1 MVSMKAKIAAGAAK
15 VKGAVPDGAASVG
28 LGIAVASIA
37 AYAFVVITLNSLD
50 GGAKAAF
57 SAFWA
62 VIFVIGPGFFLP
74 MEQEVGR
81 AVAHRRAQGD
91 GSRPLVF
98 KAFKLGAALTAVLI
112 VATVAL
118 SPLLSE
124 EIYNGD
130 QFFTVALAV
139 SLVSFFL
146 LHLSRGVLAGEGRF
160 RPYAEIIAID
170 AIVRLAMVIG
180 LVVAG
185 VTSAGVFALCIGLAP
200 LVALPLA
207 LRGQRQILQPGSD
220 APFGE
225 LSKNLGWL
233 LAGSVFMQALA
244 YSPLLGVNLLGGPED
259 EEIVAGFASAF
270 FIARIPILAFGAIQ
284 GVLLPKL
291 AGLAGSGQKDEFK
304 SGLEKLLVLVVAI
317 AIAGTVGAFVLGPTV
332 GKILFNDFTMGAS
345 GLALLAAGSGVF
357 IVALTLA
364 QALMALGGHR
374 TTAIAW
380 GLGLIV
386 AIICMSLIHGLELRV
401 DLGFLLG
408 GVLAVAVMFP
418 AVVRR
423 RSRMDD
429 LGVGALVEAIE
440 HEPIEI

>member
-1 MVSMKAKIAAGAAK
+1 MRAKIATGAAK
-15 VKGAVPDGAASVG
+15 VKGVVPDGAASVG
-28 LGIAVASIA
+28 LGIAISSIA
-37 AYAFVVITLNSLD
+37 SYVFVVITLNSLD

-91 GSRPLVF
+91 GSRPLVA
-98 KAFKLGAALTAVLI
+98 KAFKLGAGLTVILI
-112 VATVAL
+112 IATIAL
-118 SPLLSE
+118 SPVLSK

-170 AIVRLAMVIG
+170 AIVRLVIALG

-185 VTSAGVFALCIGLAP
+185 VTSAGIFALCIGLSP
-200 LVALPLA
+200 LVALPFA
-207 LRGQRQILQPGSD
+207 LRGQRQILQPGTD

-225 LSKNLGWL
+225 LSKNIGWL

-244 YSPLLGVNLLGGPED
+244 YAPLLGVNSLGGPED
-259 EEIVAGFASAF
+259 EAIVAGFASAF
-270 FIARIPILAFGAIQ
+270 FIARLPILAFGAIQ

-304 SGLEKLLVLVVAI
+304 SGLEKLLALVVGI
-317 AIAGTVGAFVLGPTV
+317 AILGTVGAFVLGPTI
-332 GKILFNDFTMGAS
+332 GKILFKDFSMSAN

-357 IVALTLA
+357 IIALTLA

-374 TTAIAW
+374 MTAVAW
-380 GLGLIV
+380 GLGLVIAV
-386 AIICMSLIHGLELRV
+386 ACMSVIQGLELRV
-401 DLGFLLG
+401 DLGFLIG
-408 GVLAVAVMFP
+408 SVLTTIVMFV

-423 RSRMDD
+423 RSSMDD

-440 HEPIEI
+440 HEPIDI

>member
-1 MVSMKAKIAAGAAK
+1 MVGMRTKIAAGAEK
-15 VKGAVPDGAASVG
+15 IKGAVPDGAASVG

-91 GSRPLVF
+91 GSRPLVY
-98 KAFKLGAALTAVLI
+98 KAFKLGAAITAVLI

-118 SPLLSE
+118 SPLLSK

-170 AIVRLAMVIG
+170 GIVRLAMVIG

-185 VTSAGVFALCIGLAP
+185 VTSAGIFALCIGLAP

-207 LRGQRQILQPGSD
+207 LRGQRQILKPGSD

-304 SGLEKLLVLVVAI
+304 SGLEKLLVLVVGI
-317 AIAGTVGAFVLGPTV
+317 AIAGTVGATV
-332 GKILFNDFTMGAS
+332 GKILFNDFTMSAG

-357 IVALTLA
+357 IIALTLA

-380 GLGLIV
+380 SLGLIV
-386 AIICMSLIHGLELRV
+386 AIVCMSLIQRLELRV

-408 GVLAVAVMFP
+408 GLLATAVMFP
-418 AVVRR
+418 AVLRR

>member
-1 MVSMKAKIAAGAAK
+1 MVGMRAKIAAGAAK

-91 GSRPLVF
+91 GSRPLVY
-98 KAFKLGAALTAVLI
+98 KAFKLGAGLTAILI

-118 SPLLSE
+118 SPLLSQ

-170 AIVRLAMVIG
+170 AIVR
-180 LVVAG
+180 

-259 EEIVAGFASAF
+259 EEIVTGFASAF

-304 SGLEKLLVLVVAI
+304 SGLEKLLVLVVGI
-317 AIAGTVGAFVLGPTV
+317 AIAGTIGAFVLGPTV
-332 GKILFNDFTMGAS
+332 GKILFNDFTMSAS

-357 IVALTLA
+357 IIALTLA

-386 AIICMSLIHGLELRV
+386 AIVCMSLIQGLELRV

-408 GVLAVAVMFP
+408 GLLATAVMFP
-418 AVVRR
+418 AVLRR

>member
-1 MVSMKAKIAAGAAK
+1 MDTMKAKITAGAAK
-15 VKGAVPDGAASVG
+15 VKDAVPDGAALIG
-28 LGIAVASIA
+28 LGIAIASIS
-37 AYAFVVITLNSLD
+37 AYVFVVLTLNTLD

-62 VIFVIGPGFFLP
+62 VIFVVGPGFFLP

-81 AVAHRRAQGD
+81 AVAYRKVQGD
-91 GSRPLVF
+91 GSRPLVA
-98 KAFKLGAALTAVLI
+98 KAFKLGAGLTALLI
-112 VATVAL
+112 IAAIAL
-118 SPLLSE
+118 SPLLSK

-130 QFFTVALAV
+130 QFFTVAVVV

-146 LHLSRGVLAGEGRF
+146 MHLARGVLAGEGRF

-170 AIVRLAMVIG
+170 GVVRLLMAIG
-180 LVVAG
+180 LVIAG

-200 LVALPLA
+200 LVALPFA
-207 LRGQRQILQPGSD
+207 LRGQRQVLQPGSD

-244 YSPLLGVNLLGGPED
+244 YSPLLGVNSLGGTAD
-259 EEIVAGFASAF
+259 EEVVAGFASAF
-270 FIARIPILAFGAIQ
+270 FIARIPVLAFGAIQ

-291 AGLAGSGQKDEFK
+291 AGLAGGGKKDEFK
-304 SGLEKLLVLVVAI
+304 SGLEKMLMLVVGVAVVGI
-317 AIAGTVGAFVLGPTV
+317 VGAFVLGPTV
-332 GKILFNDFTMGAS
+332 GKILFKDFTMSAS

-357 IVALTLA
+357 IIALTLA
-364 QALMALGGHR
+364 QALMALGGHKM
-374 TTAIAW
+374 TAIAW
-380 GLGLIV
+380 SLGLVV
-386 AIICMSLIHGLELRV
+386 AVSCMAVIEDLELRV

-408 GVLAVAVMFP
+408 SVVTTVMMFVAVL
-418 AVVRR
+418 RR
-423 RSRMDD
+423 RARMDE

>member
-1 MVSMKAKIAAGAAK
+1 MDAMRAKIATGAAK
-15 VKGAVPDGAASVG
+15 VKGVVPDGAASVG
-28 LGIAVASIA
+28 LGIAISSIA
-37 AYAFVVITLNSLD
+37 SYVFVVITLNSLD

-62 VIFVIGPGFFLP
+62 VIFVVGPGFFLP

-81 AVAHRRAQGD
+81 AVAHRRALGD
-91 GSRPLVF
+91 GSRPLVA
-98 KAFKLGAALTAVLI
+98 KAFKLGAGLTVILI
-112 VATVAL
+112 IATIAL
-118 SPLLSE
+118 SPLLSK

-130 QFFTVALAV
+130 QFFTLALAV

-170 AIVRLAMVIG
+170 AIVRLLIALG

-185 VTSAGVFALCIGLAP
+185 VTSAGIFALCIGLSP
-200 LVALPLA
+200 LVALPFG
-207 LRGQRQILQPGSD
+207 LRGQRQILKPGTD

-259 EEIVAGFASAF
+259 EAIVSGFASAF
-270 FIARIPILAFGAIQ
+270 FIARLPVLAFGAIQ

-291 AGLAGSGQKDEFK
+291 AGLAGSGRKHEFK
-304 SGLEKLLVLVVAI
+304 SGLEKLLALVVGI
-317 AIAGTVGAFVLGPTV
+317 AVLGTVGAFVLGPTI
-332 GKILFNDFTMGAS
+332 GKILFKDFSMSAN
-345 GLALLAAGSGVF
+345 GLGLLAAGSGVF
-357 IVALTLA
+357 IIALTLA

-374 TTAIAW
+374 MTAIAW
-380 GLGLIV
+380 SLGLVV
-386 AIICMSLIHGLELRV
+386 AIACMSTIQSLELRV
-401 DLGFLLG
+401 DLGFLVGSL
-408 GVLAVAVMFP
+408 LTTIVMFV

-429 LGVGALVEAIE
+429 LGVGVLVEAIE